1 MSDSIS
7 KWFETNQDI
16 PKSRLYKPYTNRLIS
31 EGHKK
36 EAYGILVEY
45 SSEAIL
51 EAARILRDGE

>member
-7 KWFETNQDI
+7 KWYETNEDL
-16 PKSRLYKPYTNRLIS
+16 PKVRLHKPYTNRLIS
-31 EGHKK
+31 EGHRK
-36 EAYGILVEY
+36 EAYGILVEH

>member
-1 MSDSIS
+1 MSDSVT
-7 KWFETNQDI
+7 KWYDMQDEVRK
-16 PKSRLYKPYTNRLIS
+16 PRLKKPYTNRLIS